1 MIGEKK
7 HIEKKK
13 KKKKKKARTKRSF
26 PKGVGFS
33 ALLLFCIS
41 SV

>member
-1 MIGEKK
+1 MIVDKSTLD
-7 HIEKKK
+7 KK

-33 ALLLFCIS
+33 ALLLFCVS